1 MKPSRPL
8 ASPFSRVLLCLMLLC
23 AGFSAAGAD
32 QLLAPQL
39 VIQRTSGTLQKN
51 LQRDEYKKD
60 FLKATQFVDKTIDP
74 YVDFNRVSALVL
86 GKHWKEASPAQKSRF
101 QQEFKMLL
109 VRTYATAFTEYADW
123 SIRYLP
129 LKMEPNEDKVVV
141 KTEIL
146 QPGAP
151 PTAVDYRMANENG
164 DWKVYD
170 ILIEGVSLLQNYR
183 TSFGQE
189 IAKNGNLDSII
200 NRLAERN
207 SAALKQP
214 MKEGYKS

>member
-1 MKPSRPL
+1 MKLNLPL
-8 ASPFSRVLLCLMLLC
+8 PTSLWPLLLCLTVGLGLSV
-23 AGFSAAGAD
+23 AHAD

-39 VIQRTSGTLQKN
+39 VIQSTSDILQKN
-51 LQRDEYKKD
+51 LQQEEYKRN
-60 FLKATQFVDKTIDP
+60 FLKATEFVDKTIDP
-74 YVDFNRVSALVL
+74 HLDFNRVSALVL
-86 GKHWKEASPAQKSRF
+86 GKHWKEASDAQKSRF
-101 QQEFKMLL
+101 RQEFKMLL

-129 LKMEPNEDKVVV
+129 LKMEPNEDKVIV

-146 QPGAP
+146 QPGAA
-151 PTAVDYRMANENG
+151 PTAVDYRMVNAGG

-189 IAKNGNLDSII
+189 ITQSGGLDAII

-207 SAALKQP
+207 NTALKQP
-214 MKEGYKS
+214 VKEASKS

>member
-1 MKPSRPL
+1 MKLNRPL
-8 ASPFSRVLLCLMLLC
+8 TTAFWRLLLCLMLGF
-23 AGFSAAGAD
+23 GFSAAQAD

-39 VIQRTSGTLQKN
+39 VIQNTSDILQKN
-51 LQRDEYKKD
+51 LQQDQYKKD
-60 FLKATQFVDKTIDP
+60 FVKATQFVDKTIDP
-74 YVDFNRVSALVL
+74 HVDFNRVSALVL
-86 GKHWKEASPAQKSRF
+86 GKYWKTANPAQKDRF
-101 QQEFKMLL
+101 RQEFKTLL

-123 SIRYLP
+123 TIRYLP

-146 QPGAP
+146 QPGAA
-151 PTAVDYRMANENG
+151 PTAVDYRMANVSG
-164 DWKVYD
+164 QWKVYD

-189 IAKNGNLDSII
+189 IAQTGSLDGVI

-207 SAALKQP
+207 STALKQP
-214 MKEGYKS
+214 VKEAFKS